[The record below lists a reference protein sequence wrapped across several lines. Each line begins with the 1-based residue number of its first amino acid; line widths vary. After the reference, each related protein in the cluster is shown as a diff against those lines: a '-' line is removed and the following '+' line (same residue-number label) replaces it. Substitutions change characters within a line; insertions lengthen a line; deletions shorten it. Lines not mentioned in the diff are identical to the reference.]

1 MLNYAQH
8 FDIPLSQTIALGDG
22 ANDLVMMGQAG
33 LGMAFHAKP
42 VVEAQADAA
51 IRFGGLEQTL
61 YALV

>member
-1 MLNYAQH
+1 
-8 FDIPLSQTIALGDG
+8 
-22 ANDLVMMGQAG
+22 LVMMGQAG

-51 IRFGGLEQTL
+51 IRFGGLDQTL